1 MKKVL
6 VAPLDWGLGHATRCI
21 PVIQELLATGCEV
34 QIATSGAALPL
45 LKEEFP
51 DLIFFELASYQATY
65 SVRLPLKLKI
75 LFQLPKFF
83 WVIRKEQAQI
93 KKIISTE
100 KTDIL
105 ISDNRYGCWSAVIPS
120 VFIGHQFYFDIPFL
134 GKWINRYH
142 ERWVRRFSVCWIP
155 DREGDESISGRLSIN
170 RLKKTKYIGLLSRMK
185 WKPTETKFNVAVI
198 ISGPEPQRSV
208 FEEIIRPQLK
218 DYGKVAILVKGLP
231 GIKTL
236 SQTNQVTEI
245 SHLNSV
251 ELNEVLLQS
260 EIIICRSGYSS
271 VMDLAVLGKKAIFI
285 PTPGQPEQEYLAE
298 RLKKKRIAYS
308 VAQKDFDIENAMT
321 ASADYTGFRKY
332 TNDNKLQQVLCEW
345 LETATK

>member
-21 PVIQELLATGCEV
+21 PVIQELITAGCEV

-51 DLIFFELASYQATY
+51 ELVFFELASYQASY
-65 SVRLPLKLKI
+65 STRFPLKLKI

-105 ISDNRYGCWSAVIPS
+105 ISDNRYGCWSDVIPS
-120 VFIGHQFYFDIPFL
+120 VFIGHQFYFDVPFL

-142 ERWVRRFSVCWIP
+142 ERWVSRFSVCWIP
-155 DREGDESISGRLSIN
+155 DKEEDESISGKLSTN
-170 RLKKTKYIGLLSRMK
+170 RLKSRKYIGLLSRMK
-185 WKPTETKFNVAVI
+185 WRPAETKFKVAVI

-208 FEEIIRPQLK
+208 FEKMIRPQLTS
-218 DYGKVAILVKGLP
+218 YGKVAVLVKGLP

-245 SHLNSV
+245 SYLNSA

-260 EIIICRSGYSS
+260 EIVICRSGYSS

-285 PTPGQPEQEYLAE
+285 PTPGQPEQEYLAAQ
-298 RLKKKRIAYS
+298 LKKKKIAYS
-308 VAQKDFDIENAMT
+308 VAQKDFDIQNAIT
-321 ASADYTGFRKY
+321 ASASYTGFRKH

-345 LETATK
+345 LEIATK